1 MVQRDG
7 NIQHIRVFVGSHRW
21 GHFCKRDHS
30 NGGTQLS
37 CFKGEGCIVG
47 CDASRFDNFK
57 VSEFRRP
64 NRKPDILES
73 GASIAGVSQRFVATD
88 DKNDFHHICRSLDLE
103 DGFNDCRNLDFG
115 RRQSKEHTNFQS
127 FLQKLYSEVHGWL
140 YWSEIAHGR
149 HEHCICAGRG
159 LFVASMAPSR

>member
-88 DKNDFHHICRSLDLE
+88 DKNDFHRIRGSLDLE
-103 DGFNDCRNLDFG
+103 DRVNDCRNLDFG
-115 RRQSKEHTNFQS
+115 RRQSKKHTRVSKALCRSCIANS
-127 FLQKLYSEVHGWL
+127 TDGYIGQKLRAVDTST
-140 YWSEIAHGR
+140 A
-149 HEHCICAGRG
+149 
-159 LFVASMAPSR
+159 FVLAEDCL